1 MVMAMGPK
9 ELLEGVASKKMAF
22 SVDTAACT
30 VFLSLFLWCSLVVS
44 LELNGF
50 SCALGWNRWDS
61 CSASPWVSWGWEK
74 KMA

>member
-1 MVMAMGPK
+1 MAMGPK
-9 ELLEGVASKKMAF
+9 ELLGGVASKKMTF

-30 VFLSLFLWCSLVVS
+30 VCLSLFPLVFLVCVS